1 MRVALVVERYVGLA
15 PLWKLAMAESVCN
28 VGHRHERNGLVG
40 LDGCYKK
47 RRKSLRQVNAGRTV
61 PCAA

>member
-1 MRVALVVERYVGLA
+1 MRVALAVERYAGLA

-47 RRKSLRQVNAGRTV
+47 KTAEFESS
-61 PCAA
+61 